1 MYLINLTFT
10 ILSIEVFSTAKR
22 LYCMHA
28 AKHRTLHAV
37 ATAIEYVSGTVYIRN
52 IYQDS
57 KLLAS
62 QYVFSSLFAFFLA
75 GLGQEPSV
83 LYMQLCLMSHNLV

>member
-1 MYLINLTFT
+1 MFLVQPN
-10 ILSIEVFSTAKR
+10 VSTA
-22 LYCMHA
+22 
-28 AKHRTLHAV
+28 AKNRTLHAV
-37 ATAIEYVSGTVYIRN
+37 ATAIEYDSGTVYILN